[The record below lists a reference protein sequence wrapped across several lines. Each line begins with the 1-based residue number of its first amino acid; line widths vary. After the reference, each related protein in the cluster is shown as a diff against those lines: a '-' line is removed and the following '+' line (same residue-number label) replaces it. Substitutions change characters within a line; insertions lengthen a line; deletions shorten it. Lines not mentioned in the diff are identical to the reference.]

1 MNFLFGISSL
11 FFLFFIRD
19 TSSFTV
25 SGRAGHSAALY
36 EKKIYF
42 QGGKS
47 YNVSSSNDFF
57 YLDISKSFDITNP
70 SSVPWVN
77 LLFPN
82 QPSRSYA
89 SSCVAGKG
97 VYVFGDSDNTLPAV
111 VQFDLSD
118 QSWKTPTVNELA
130 TYNSSSLAYQQCLTS
145 GDGTIYMIN
154 GYARNVITFD
164 TVNLNWREDTFSKT
178 PNVKRQNN
186 VILSD
191 GTILFLGGEFNGDRY
206 GYVLYKSIW
215 TYSTKSKRWNMVNT
229 TNELTYFC
237 TPTATTLLPDGR
249 VIIFGCFQS
258 DIPSGIVVIDTRNNY
273 EFFIPTVSNQGP
285 PFTLMDFT
293 ATSTGKYILI
303 AFGKDS
309 NTNEYS
315 SNIYLLDVSQRSNFV
330 WTTYFD
336 SEIGS
341 NTNGAP
347 IGLII
352 GLIIGIIFIVMLA
365 RYLYKRCRDYVNLDN
380 LGPRLPNLYSKV
392 HAIINENRRPEALV
406 CLFCCRLNCDSVV
419 HFGTHYV
426 SINLATQ
433 NCWCHFCNIEVTTE
447 NHLIRSARYIM
458 LGVHHM
464 FVEENEQ
471 ELPDDDNVQHCPNC
485 GTVNELPVNFPWPCV
500 FCPFCGTDYHWETRR
515 IINLRNYHE
524 PANVIAERI
533 DIFNVKRCPN
543 CNSRNGRDNAIRS
556 NGVYCPVCGTNYN
569 WMNLHIY
576 HLRNNH
582 LANVR
587 DMNEAIIYPIIR
599 VGFCIQTGHRDMAL
613 N

>member
-25 SGRAGHSAALY
+25 GGRAGHSAALY

-47 YNVSSSNDFF
+47 YNASSSKDFF
-57 YLDISKSFDITNP
+57 YLDTSKSFDITNP

-77 LLFPN
+77 LLIPN

-97 VYVFGDSDNTLPAV
+97 VYVFGDSDGTLPAV
-111 VQFDLSD
+111 VQFDLVD

-130 TYNSSSLAYQQCLTS
+130 TYNSSGLAHQQCLTS

-154 GYARNVITFD
+154 DYVRNVITFD

-178 PNVKRQNN
+178 PNVQLRNN

-191 GTILFLGGEFNGDRY
+191 GTILFSGGEFDSNRNA
-206 GYVLYKSIW
+206 YVLYKSIW

-229 TNELTYFC
+229 TNDATYFC
-237 TPTATTLLPDGR
+237 TPTASTLLPDGR

-273 EFFIPTVSNQGP
+273 EFFVPTVSNQGP
-285 PFTLMDFT
+285 PSTLMDFT
-293 ATSTGKYILI
+293 ATSTGKYILM

-315 SNIYLLDVSQRSNFV
+315 SNIYLLDISQRSNFV

-341 NTNGAP
+341 NTNGVP
-347 IGLII
+347 TMLII
-352 GLIIGIIFIVMLA
+352 WIAIGIAIIVIFIIIC
-365 RYLYKRCRDYVNLDN
+365 YSIIKRRGCPHIADNVNLNN
-380 LGPRLPNLYSKV
+380 LGPGLPTLYNIV
-392 HAIINENRRPEALV
+392 RAIINEDPRAEAWPGNIGLPHELDV
-406 CLFCCRLNCDSVV
+406 SLLYFIRCRL
-419 HFGTHYV
+419 
-426 SINLATQ
+426 
-433 NCWCHFCNIEVTTE
+433 CNREVTNT
-447 NHLIRSARYIM
+447 NHLIRSARDIM

-464 FVEENEQ
+464 FVEIEPHEH
-471 ELPDDDNVQHCPNC
+471 EHPDDNDNVNIGQCPNC
-485 GTVNELPVNFPWPCV
+485 QAINKLPVNFPWPCV
-500 FCPFCGTDYHWETRR
+500 FCPLCGTDYHWENRR
-515 IINLRNYHE
+515 IINR
-524 PANVIAERI
+524 
-533 DIFNVKRCPN
+533 
-543 CNSRNGRDNAIRS
+543 
-556 NGVYCPVCGTNYN
+556 
-569 WMNLHIY
+569 
-576 HLRNNH
+576 RNNH
-582 LANVR
+582 L
-587 DMNEAIIYPIIR
+587 
-599 VGFCIQTGHRDMAL
+599 Q
-613 N
+613 